1 VMDMKNILRVG
12 IVSSVDERDATA
24 RVVFGDREDVVSYN
38 MDILSRGSFLL
49 KDYWLPDV
57 NEQVWCLF
65 LPTGN
70 ADGIILGST
79 YNQEDPVPIKNKN
92 KRHIRFG
99 DGTFIDYDR
108 ETHTLTI
115 DFLHPGKIVFNNA
128 VITYNQT
135 TQRGEPEWRSS
146 EVLEK

>member
-1 VMDMKNILRVG
+1 MKNILRVG

-38 MDILSRGSFLL
+38 MDILSRGSFLQ

-79 YNQEDPVPIKNKN
+79 YNQRTWCQSRTKINDTSGLVMGHSSTTIE
-92 KRHIRFG
+92 KRI
-99 DGTFIDYDR
+99 
-108 ETHTLTI
+108 
-115 DFLHPGKIVFNNA
+115 P
-128 VITYNQT
+128 
-135 TQRGEPEWRSS
+135 
-146 EVLEK
+146 

>member
-1 VMDMKNILRVG
+1 MKNILRVG

-65 LPTGN
+65 CRQGMQMGLSSDQRTIKRTWCQSRTKIN
-70 ADGIILGST
+70 ATSVLVMGHSST
-79 YNQEDPVPIKNKN
+79 MIE
-92 KRHIRFG
+92 KRI
-99 DGTFIDYDR
+99 
-108 ETHTLTI
+108 
-115 DFLHPGKIVFNNA
+115 P
-128 VITYNQT
+128 
-135 TQRGEPEWRSS
+135 
-146 EVLEK
+146 

>member
-1 VMDMKNILRVG
+1 
-12 IVSSVDERDATA
+12 
-24 RVVFGDREDVVSYN
+24 

-79 YNQEDPVPIKNKN
+79 YNQEDLVPIKNKN

-115 DFLHPGKIVFNNA
+115 DFLHPWENRL
-128 VITYNQT
+128 Q
-135 TQRGEPEWRSS
+135 
-146 EVLEK
+146 